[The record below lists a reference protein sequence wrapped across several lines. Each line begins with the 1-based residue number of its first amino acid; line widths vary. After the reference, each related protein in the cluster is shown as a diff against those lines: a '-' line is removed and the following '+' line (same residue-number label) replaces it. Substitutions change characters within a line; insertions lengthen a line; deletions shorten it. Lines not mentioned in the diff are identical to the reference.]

1 MEDAH
6 ECVVR
11 PLRMEDAAA
20 TAALIR
26 LAFAAQTVATDP
38 PASARNETTASVSAS
53 LASKGPAVKE
63 RGGFA
68 AWIGQ
73 TLAGCVLWQVQPRGL
88 YLGRLAVHPNHR
100 GKAIAP
106 ALINAVEA
114 QAQHLALPRLLLS
127 TRLALADN
135 RRLFARCGFIET
147 EQHAH
152 PGYAH
157 PTFVDM
163 ERWVGR

>member
-1 MEDAH
+1 
-6 ECVVR
+6 
-11 PLRMEDAAA
+11 MEDAAA

-26 LAFAAQTVATDP
+26 LAFATQTVATDP
-38 PASARNETTASVSAS
+38 PASARNQTTASVSAS
-53 LASKGPAVKE
+53 LASKGQ
-63 RGGFA
+63 GGFA
-68 AWIGQ
+68 AWVGQ
-73 TLAGCVLWQVQPRGL
+73 TLAGCVLWQVKPRGL

-106 ALINAVEA
+106 ILINAIEA
-114 QAQHLALPRLLLS
+114 HARHLALPRLLLS